1 MHDPGKLMACA
12 HSPTASYAHRRRLDS
27 RRRERGI
34 TPIET
39 IAVLT
44 VIAAVV
50 GMTIWFL
57 FFSSGGIGPGT
68 V

>member
-1 MHDPGKLMACA
+1 MRG
-12 HSPTASYAHRRRLDS
+12 TVES
-27 RRRERGI
+27 RGCDRAPRTRREI
-34 TPIET
+34 NSVEV

-44 VIAAVV
+44 VIAAVLA
-50 GMTIWFL
+50 MAIWFL